1 MVTAELNLGVP
12 LEVDLAHERFGL
24 TPDVRRNGDALP
36 HDRLPAQWGSGSLC
50 PLREARA
57 DLPIGVKKTHGL
69 AFTGE
74 KLLEQGSVP
83 ETRHCLDCVPSL
95 IGIDHESRTDPCS
108 LASVRHPRLAR
119 LDHGWESNFVQ
130 RPSHV
135 PRRPRDRTVTNDC
148 LVDASSTKASNLM
161 SGQTAPQ
168 ILGLDRDPGSR
179 LARQR

>member
-57 DLPIGVKKTHGL
+57 DLAIGVKKTHGL

-95 IGIDHESRTDPCS
+95 IGIDHESRTDARS
-108 LASVRHPRLAR
+108 LADTTGTKKPVRWGRFPRP
-119 LDHGWESNFVQ
+119 
-130 RPSHV
+130 RPAVPADRGIAPSPTTASLMHRA
-135 PRRPRDRTVTNDC
+135 PRRRI
-148 LVDASSTKASNLM
+148 S
-161 SGQTAPQ
+161 
-168 ILGLDRDPGSR
+168 
-179 LARQR
+179 